1 MQFIVELGRY
11 IKLLGAVFSKP
22 EQWKT
27 FRNQVFKE
35 MNTLGIDSLPIIS
48 IISVFMGAVIT
59 IQTASNLD
67 GGFIPLYSVGYAARQ
82 SMILEFS
89 PTIIALILIGKVGSS
104 ISSELGTMRVSEQ
117 IDALEIMG
125 INSANYL
132 ILPKVI
138 ACVLFNPF
146 LITLSMVI
154 GIGGGYL
161 ATVFTGIMAGSDYE
175 FGVRYDFNSFD
186 YTYAMIKTILFAF
199 VIVTVPAFY
208 GYYVKGGSVE
218 VGRASTKAVVS
229 SSIVILILN
238 YVVTQLLLI

>member
-1 MQFIVELGRY
+1 MILMGSM
-11 IKLLGAVFSKP
+11 FSKP

-27 FRNQVFKE
+27 FRIQVFKE
-35 MNTLGIDSLPIIS
+35 MNSLGIDSLPIIA

-67 GGFIPLYSVGYAARQ
+67 GGLIPLYSVGFAARQ

-89 PTIIALILIGKVGSS
+89 PTIIALILIGKVGSN
-104 ISSELGTMRVSEQ
+104 ISSELGTMRVTEQ

-132 ILPKVI
+132 ILPKMV

-146 LITLSMVI
+146 LITLSMVL

-161 ATVFTGIMAGSDYE
+161 ATVLTGIMSGSDYE
-175 FGVRYDFNSFD
+175 YGIRYDFHAFD
-186 YTYAMIKTILFAF
+186 YTYAMVKTVLFAF
-199 VIVTVPAFY
+199 VIVTVPAYY
-208 GYYVKGGSVE
+208 GYYVRGGSVE
-218 VGRASTKAVVS
+218 VGKASTKAVVS